1 MRETGETI
9 ERRVE
14 RWLGSALHMQRIAFD
29 FTDKV
34 VIVTGASEGI
44 GAVTARLFAAHGADL
59 VIAARR
65 PDKLEA
71 MAERIRQAT
80 GRKCLA
86 LPTDVTE
93 PEQVKQLVGH
103 ALGAFGRIDIL
114 INNAGASVRSSL
126 RKLTPE
132 LWQKGRALNLDSAAY
147 CTMEV
152 GKHFFER
159 KAGVIVNISSVAG
172 INGTMGEVP
181 YSSGKAG
188 LQMLTRVAAAEWGP
202 HGIRV
207 NCVAPGMTM
216 TEKVQ
221 GKVDAGIYNLKDVSA
236 RFPLR
241 RLGTSEDV
249 AHAILFFA
257 SDYAS
262 YITGQTL
269 AVDGGP
275 PIAGFTD

>member
-1 MRETGETI
+1 MGRQP
-9 ERRVE
+9 
-14 RWLGSALHMQRIAFD
+14 WD
-29 FTDKV
+29 FTGKNV
-34 VIVTGASEGI
+34 LVTGASLGI
-44 GAVTARLFAAHGADL
+44 GAVTAEMFAQAGADV

-65 PDKLEA
+65 PDELERR
-71 MAERIRQAT
+71 AERIRAQS
-80 GRKCLA
+80 GRRCVA
-86 LPTDVTE
+86 IPADVTE
-93 PEQVKQLVGH
+93 PEQVEALVAGALQ
-103 ALGAFGRIDIL
+103 ALGGIDIL
-114 INNAGASVRSSL
+114 VNNAGNSVRSSL

-132 LWQKGRALNLDSAAY
+132 LWQWGRALNMDSAAY
-147 CTMEV
+147 CTMAA
-152 GKHFFER
+152 GKHFLER

-172 INGTMGEVP
+172 MSGTMGEVP
-181 YSSGKAG
+181 YSAGKAG
-188 LQMLTRVAAAEWGP
+188 VQMLTRVAAAEWGP

-207 NCVAPGMTM
+207 NCVAPGMTV

-221 GKVDAGIYNLKDVSA
+221 GKIDAGVYRLEDACA

-241 RLGTSEDV
+241 RPGTCEEV
-249 AHAILFFA
+249 AHAILFLA

>member
-1 MRETGETI
+1 M
-9 ERRVE
+9 
-14 RWLGSALHMQRIAFD
+14 SKIAFD
-29 FTDKV
+29 FNDKV
-34 VIVTGASEGI
+34 VVVTGSSAGI
-44 GAVTARLFAAHGADL
+44 GAVTAQMFAEHGAD
-59 VIAARR
+59 VVVVARHA
-65 PDKLEA
+65 DKLEQR
-71 MAERIRQAT
+71 AERIRSAT
-80 GRKCLA
+80 GRRCIA
-86 LPTDVTE
+86 VVADVTD
-93 PEQVKQLVGH
+93 PAQVKTMVDRSLD
-103 ALGAFGRIDIL
+103 ALGRIDIL
-114 INNAGASVRSSL
+114 INNAGNSVRSSL

-132 LWQKGRALNLDSAAY
+132 LWQWGRALNLDSAAY

-152 GKHFFER
+152 GKHFLAR

-172 INGTMGEVP
+172 ISGTMGEVP

-188 LQMLTRVAAAEWGP
+188 IQMLTRVAAAEWGP

-207 NCVAPGMTM
+207 NCVAPGMTA
-216 TEKVQ
+216 TEKVR
-221 GKVDAGIYNLKDVSA
+221 GKLDYGTYDLQKVSE

-241 RLGTSEDV
+241 RIGTSEEV
-249 AHAILFFA
+249 AHAILFLA